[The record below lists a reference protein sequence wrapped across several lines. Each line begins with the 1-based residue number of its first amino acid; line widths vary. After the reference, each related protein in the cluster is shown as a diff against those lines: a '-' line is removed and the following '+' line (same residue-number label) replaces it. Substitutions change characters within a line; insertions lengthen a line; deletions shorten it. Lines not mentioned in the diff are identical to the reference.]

1 MKRTPLRIE
10 PISTYFERYRRGP
23 NLKSVHP
30 VVVAGELVYVS
41 GLPPF
46 DPAPQD
52 FRYTSGE
59 PRKFSRSDLESPVTR
74 EFCGE
79 CGTHLTTRRPGLP
92 LVVLKVGTLDDP
104 SLFGTPHMAIYTVDK
119 QPFHVIPDGL
129 QTFERLPPR

>member
-1 MKRTPLRIE
+1 MPLPRM
-10 PISTYFERYRRGP
+10 P
-23 NLKSVHP
+23 VHQWWRAEH
-30 VVVAGELVYVS
+30 VHAHDAG
-41 GLPPF
+41 G
-46 DPAPQD
+46 

-79 CGTHLTTRRPGLP
+79 CGAHLTTRRPGLP
-92 LVVLKVGTLDDP
+92 LVILKVGTLDNP
-104 SLFGTPHMAIYTVDK
+104 SLFGIPQMAIYTVDK